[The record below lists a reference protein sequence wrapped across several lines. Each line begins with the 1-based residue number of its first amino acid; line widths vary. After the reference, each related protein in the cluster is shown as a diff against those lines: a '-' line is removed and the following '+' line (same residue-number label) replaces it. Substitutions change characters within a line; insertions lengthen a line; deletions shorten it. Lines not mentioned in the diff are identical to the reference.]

1 MEQNEPPE
9 TNALKRQRSKV
20 ISIETCGYVEKKK
33 EEKAYEKDA
42 KQRVEVRTTVRQN
55 EE

>member
-1 MEQNEPPE
+1 MW
-9 TNALKRQRSKV
+9 
-20 ISIETCGYVEKKK
+20 KKK
-33 EEKAYEKDA
+33 EENAYEKDA